1 MTYSIVFQPEA
12 TTKNLL
18 AIFNTLSPA
27 PVKSF
32 KSKTVAIEKTTEI
45 LTVLF
50 ADETPTA
57 VSDRLTPEQTA
68 LIIVDFAETKSKSKS
83 KSAPKSAPKNEF
95 TKSKFTV
102 INTNIKSNKRTTLYA
117 ALNFILSNDTLT
129 VADIYQKYNRDNLS
143 DELICDPTNSKLR
156 PADRPGWINNA
167 TFRIAVERG
176 HIEMVAA

>member
-12 TTKNLL
+12 TTKSLL

-32 KSKTVAIEKTTEI
+32 KSKAIAIEKTTEI
-45 LTVLF
+45 LNVLF
-50 ADETPTA
+50 EVETPPV
-57 VSDRLTPEQTA
+57 VSRRLTSEQTA
-68 LIIVDFAETKSKSKS
+68 LITVDYAEVKPKSKS

-102 INTNIKSNKRTTLYA
+102 INTHIKSNKRTTLYA

-129 VADIYQKYNRDNLS
+129 VAEIYQKYNRDNLS

>member
-12 TTKNLL
+12 TTKSLL

-50 ADETPTA
+50 AD
-57 VSDRLTPEQTA
+57 VST
-68 LIIVDFAETKSKSKS
+68 S
-83 KSAPKSAPKNEF
+83 
-95 TKSKFTV
+95 
-102 INTNIKSNKRTTLYA
+102 IKSNKRSTIYC
-117 ALNFILSNDTLT
+117 ALNFIVSNPKLT
-129 VADIYQKYNRDNLS
+129 VAEIYQAYNRDNLP
-143 DELICDPTNSKLR
+143 DETILDPRSR

-176 HIEMVAA
+176 LVEMVSPVSA

>member
-12 TTKNLL
+12 TTKSLL

-32 KSKTVAIEKTTEI
+32 KSKAVAIEKTTEI

-50 ADETPTA
+50 ADETPQA
-57 VSDRLTPEQTA
+57 VSERLTPEQTA
-68 LIIVDFAETKSKSKS
+68 LISVDFAETKSKSKS
-83 KSAPKSAPKNEF
+83 KSKSAPENDF
-95 TKSKFTV
+95 TRSTFNVVSTS
-102 INTNIKSNKRTTLYA
+102 IKSNKRSTIYC
-117 ALNFILSNDTLT
+117 ALNFIVSNPKLT
-129 VADIYQKYNRDNLS
+129 VAEIYQAYNRDNLP
-143 DELICDPTNSKLR
+143 DETILDPRAR

-176 HIEMVAA
+176 LVEMVSPVSA